1 MARAGW
7 LLAAR
12 NAGVIFSIH
21 QYDHDPAAESY
32 GEEAADRLGI
42 NPGKIFK
49 TLVTQDENSRLTVC
63 IVPVLKSLDLKVAAS
78 VLKVKKM
85 QLADK
90 DLVQRNTGYVI
101 GGVSPLGQK
110 KVLPTIVDRSVQNF
124 EKIYVSG
131 GRRGLEISLPPGDL
145 IRLCSATLAPI
156 AR

>member
-1 MARAGW
+1 MTPAV
-7 LLAAR
+7 LAAR

>member
-1 MARAGW
+1 MTPAV
-7 LLAAR
+7 LAAR

-78 VLKVKKM
+78 VRKVKKM